1 MNDQLR
7 GDEEFVIKSIANSW
21 SAEWRAGE
29 NPPDAYLKVG
39 DREVAIEISILMQ
52 NQSDGRGGTR
62 SRLSD
67 DMPAIRLA
75 TELNTVLAGK
85 IPYGHTVILTLRT
98 PIVSKRAVK
107 PKLKETILDLVSRGS
122 VQTLHK
128 NIFDN
133 LIEVT
138 LSLNDAPG
146 DICGVVSQSALPQY
160 NILTE
165 TWCLLEDRI
174 IVKERIIVKAHKCG
188 AFPFQGPLW
197 RALLDRYP
205 LAEFETY
212 QRAMKMIAV
221 DHHFEKIL
229 LVSRDRSVTVLF
241 ENSP

>member
-7 GDEEFVIKSIANSW
+7 GDEEFVIKSIADSW

-75 TELNTVLAGK
+75 TELNTELQGE
-85 IPYGHTVILTLRT
+85 IPYGRTVSLTLRT
-98 PIVSKRAVK
+98 PILNKRAVK

-122 VQTLHK
+122 VQTLQK
-128 NIFDN
+128 NILGN

-146 DICGVVSQSALPQY
+146 HVCGVVSQSALPLY
-160 NILTE
+160 DVLTTAWCILE
-165 TWCLLEDRI
+165 
-174 IVKERIIVKAHKCG
+174 ERIMTKANICSSL
-188 AFPFQGPLW
+188 PFQAPLW
-197 RALLDRYP
+197 LALLDRYF
-205 LAEFETY
+205 LADTETY
-212 QRAMKMIAV
+212 RQAMGKIANS
-221 DHHFEKIL
+221 HPFEKIL
-229 LVSRDRSVTVLF
+229 LISRDGSMTVLF
-241 ENSP
+241 ENSH